1 MFLSNCSPET
11 KRHQLTAQNTI
22 FGNTPLHVAAFLGN
36 EAIVE
41 TIMEICDDVK
51 ELLQQRNWL
60 GDTPVHAAAK
70 NQKLRFMLKL
80 NSDNGCASHFF
91 VLCLVFLKKCI
102 RKEVSTS

>member
-11 KRHQLTAQNTI
+11 KRHQLTAQNMI

-41 TIMEICDDVK
+41 TIMENCDLSDVK

-60 GDTPVHAAAK
+60 GDTPVHAAAAK
-70 NQKLRFMLKL
+70 NHNLR
-80 NSDNGCASHFF
+80 
-91 VLCLVFLKKCI
+91 
-102 RKEVSTS
+102 